1 MGGIERAISGKPK
14 APPPPAPDP
23 QIAKDLAAARAAET
37 KRKTD
42 LANKDKEDRLARERG
57 KRGRRSLFAA
67 NNMGRGFEEM
77 ADKKR
82 TLA

>member
-1 MGGIERAISGKPK
+1 MGGIAKAVMGKPK
-14 APPPPAPDP
+14 VPQPDP
-23 QIAKDLAAARAAET
+23 QIARDLAAARAAEA
-37 KRKTD
+37 KRTRE
-42 LANKDKEDRLARERG
+42 AKEKQTEERLARDRG

-77 ADKKR
+77 AEKKK